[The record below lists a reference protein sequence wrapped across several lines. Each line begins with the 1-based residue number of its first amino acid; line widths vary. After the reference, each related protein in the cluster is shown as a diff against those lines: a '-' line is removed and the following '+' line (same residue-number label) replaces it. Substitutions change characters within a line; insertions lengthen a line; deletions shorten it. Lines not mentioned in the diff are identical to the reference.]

1 MKKFK
6 EMEVVFKVVKD
17 TAYLNKS
24 FNKDRTGWKFK
35 IKRYLSGATAY
46 GDRSAHGVEISNGKD
61 YFMPMFYDTRYDQIT
76 TDDDAWVEFWKK
88 FIEDEYVFEL
98 EQQGDLKVDYKEYE

>member
-6 EMEVVFKVVKD
+6 EMVVVFKVVKD

-35 IKRYLSGATAY
+35 VSRYLSGAFAY
-46 GDRSAHGVEISNGKD
+46 GDRSGHKIEIDNGKD
-61 YFMPMFYDTRYDQIT
+61 YIMPKMYDTRYDSIS

-88 FIEDEYVFEL
+88 FIEDEYMLEL
-98 EQQGDLKVDYKEYE
+98 EQQGDLKVEYKEYE

>member
-6 EMEVVFKVVKD
+6 EMVVVFKVVKD
-17 TAYLNKS
+17 TAYLSKE
-24 FNKDRTGWKFK
+24 FNINRTGWKFEV
-35 IKRYLSGATAY
+35 KRYLSGAFAY
-46 GDRSAHGVEISNGKD
+46 GDRSGHSIDIYEGDKNVGGQS
-61 YFMPMFYDTRYDQIT
+61 YDTRYDSIK

-88 FIEDEYVFEL
+88 FIKDKYVLEL